1 MSLFVPTRLPVAA
14 RSLAETPVM
23 RGFERGQR
31 APGVEIRLRPRRYRN
46 MGDAGHDF
54 VPPVVSTWLAPLIV
68 PQTGENIP

>member
-1 MSLFVPTRLPVAA
+1 MSFFAPTRLPLAA
-14 RSLAETPVM
+14 RSLAEMPAM

-31 APGVEIRLRPRRYRN
+31 APGVEIRLRPRRRQN

-54 VPPVVSTWLAPLIV
+54 SLSAVSAWLAPVIV